1 VANNKKQRAYQR
13 FPGLASLVEMSDIST
28 PLTFERY
35 TGNWQASFAG
45 FLPIPQTLVSS
56 IPKTLPGSANFYMAG
71 QCVQAGGGLPTGV
84 STCREAVIKMCKQDG
99 IRFSGDGKQIRR

>member
-28 PLTFERY
+28 PLTFELY
-35 TGNWQASFAG
+35 IGNLQASFEG
-45 FLPIPQTLVSS
+45 FLPTPQTLVSS

-71 QCVQAGGGLPTGV
+71 QWVQANKV
-84 STCREAVIKMCKQDG
+84 Q
-99 IRFSGDGKQIRR
+99 RRRQTDQALTTSD